1 MKTSLSVLSVFALLA
16 LSVPSASA
24 ASYGNAAYFDKTLS
38 ITKRLN
44 DGTML
49 PRVREVQTITINGK
63 KYTSEP
69 AVDKNM
75 THLRRVSDCSTR
87 PQECKK
93 GNAWEL

>member
-1 MKTSLSVLSVFALLA
+1 MFKSLSILSAFALLFLA
-16 LSVPSASA
+16 VPAEA
-24 ASYGNAAYFDKTLS
+24 ATYHNAVQIDQKLS

-49 PRVREVQTITINGK
+49 PRVRDIQTITINGK

-75 THLRRVSDCSTR
+75 THLRNLSVCSVTPVR
-87 PQECKK
+87 CKSV
-93 GNAWEL
+93 NTTWQN